1 MKRVLPLLTA
11 LALVA
16 CSPPPVPTPT
26 VELLGAPVTLNVE
39 GAVVSAQ
46 ATPAVQGST
55 FSVLVRLRT
64 DRPPLPGLLV
74 TGVYVVTDGGV
85 WKGAVS
91 SAQRA
96 SCGTGTCL
104 QGRAA
109 GSAAGLRAGQSVQ
122 VVARVQ
128 DGQGR
133 TLWLRAPK
141 VQIASA
147 R

>member
-1 MKRVLPLLTA
+1 MKRALPLLTA
-11 LALVA
+11 LALAA
-16 CSPPPVPTPT
+16 CSAPPVPTPT
-26 VELLGAPVTLNVE
+26 VALLGAPVTLNVN

-46 ATPAVQGST
+46 ATPTVRGGA
-55 FSVLVRLRT
+55 FSVLVRLLT

-96 SCGTGTCL
+96 ACGAGTCV
-104 QGRAA
+104 QGRAV

-128 DGQGR
+128 DELGH
-133 TLWLRAPK
+133 TMWLRAPK
-141 VQIASA
+141 VQVSSA
-147 R
+147 P